1 MSSMITRH
9 SSSRPTIWPI
19 SGVAVSTRS
28 CGVVFAFLTTGD
40 VTRRSRKKK
49 NIAEA
54 RATERSG
61 MRNPTSAPH
70 AALYVPQRLLRL
82 ATGPAPKSMT
92 IKDPT
97 TTTTR
102 TIAPR

>member
-1 MSSMITRH
+1 
-9 SSSRPTIWPI
+9 
-19 SGVAVSTRS
+19 
-28 CGVVFAFLTTGD
+28 VVFAFLTTGD
-40 VTRRSRKKK
+40 VARRNRKKK

-61 MRNPTSAPH
+61 IRNPTSAPH
-70 AALYVPQRLLRL
+70 ATLYLPQLLLRP
-82 ATGPAPKSMT
+82 ARIPGPLNMT
-92 IKDPT
+92 TIDHT